1 MEENTKIIIERTKR
15 NLERRFRYATND
27 DPMET
32 PRAYYGQAFAIIEF
46 ASDLLWS
53 MGEYKACQEVEELW
67 TNEWETKFQ
76 ELLH

>member
-15 NLERRFRYATND
+15 NLERRYSYATND
-27 DPMET
+27 NPMET
-32 PRAYYGQAFAIIEF
+32 PRTYYGQAFTIIEF

-53 MGEYKACQEVEELW
+53 MDEYKACQEVEELW
-67 TNEWETKFQ
+67 ANEWETKFQ